1 MDSFDPVCAMW
12 RFLDDRATSAAD
24 HGRSSSRMELS
35 WLTRAMSAATAWDA
49 VVHCCTEDADVK
61 EEGQLLLQNCFF
73 Y

>member
-1 MDSFDPVCAMW
+1 
-12 RFLDDRATSAAD
+12 
-24 HGRSSSRMELS
+24 
-35 WLTRAMSAATAWDA
+35 